1 MYSAELLGIGGADGT
16 EPARWDI
23 AFKVSKGTYIRA
35 LARDIG
41 NSLGCPAHV
50 GALRRTA
57 AGAIGIA
64 DCVTLEVLEE
74 MGERSAL
81 DPLKVLGMRFI
92 YLDDAAAARVRNGN
106 PLDGRAVELFER
118 RSVDPAAELCA
129 CTAGVRPSCEPPQN
143 GEVVA
148 LVADNRIVALYE
160 YYVDTGRFAPRCVF
174 PIGVSRGCS
183 DL

>member
-1 MYSAELLGIGGADGT
+1 M
-16 EPARWDI
+16 
-23 AFKVSKGTYIRA
+23 
-35 LARDIG
+35 
-41 NSLGCPAHV
+41 
-50 GALRRTA
+50 
-57 AGAIGIA
+57 
-64 DCVTLEVLEE
+64 TLEVLEE
-74 MGERSAL
+74 VGEARRL

-92 YLDDAAAARVRNGN
+92 YLDDAAAARAAQRQ
-106 PLDGRAVELFER
+106 PLNGRAVELFER
-118 RSVDPAAELCA
+118 RSARPAAELCA

-160 YYVDTGRFAPRCVF
+160 YQSDKGRFAPRCVF

>member
-1 MYSAELLGIGGADGT
+1 M
-16 EPARWDI
+16 
-23 AFKVSKGTYIRA
+23 
-35 LARDIG
+35 
-41 NSLGCPAHV
+41 
-50 GALRRTA
+50 
-57 AGAIGIA
+57 
-64 DCVTLEVLEE
+64 
-74 MGERSAL
+74 
-81 DPLKVLGMRFI
+81 
-92 YLDDAAAARVRNGN
+92 VRNGN
-106 PLDGRAVELFER
+106 PLNGRAVELFER

-160 YYVDTGRFAPRCVF
+160 YQSDKGRFAPRCVF

>member
-1 MYSAELLGIGGADGT
+1 M
-16 EPARWDI
+16 
-23 AFKVSKGTYIRA
+23 
-35 LARDIG
+35 
-41 NSLGCPAHV
+41 

-57 AGAIGIA
+57 AGPIGIA

-74 MGERSAL
+74 MGERAAL

>member
-1 MYSAELLGIGGADGT
+1 
-16 EPARWDI
+16 
-23 AFKVSKGTYIRA
+23 
-35 LARDIG
+35 
-41 NSLGCPAHV
+41 
-50 GALRRTA
+50 
-57 AGAIGIA
+57 
-64 DCVTLEVLEE
+64 
-74 MGERSAL
+74 MGERAAL

-129 CTAGVRPSCEPPQN
+129 CTAGVRPSCEAPHD

-160 YYVDTGRFAPRCVF
+160 YHVDKGRFAPRCVF